1 MTDVMNALREER
13 TKVAQRLG
21 AFDTAIKALSGG
33 TTAPV
38 SVLRRKRRKMSAE
51 ARARM
56 SAAQKKRWAAAK
68 K

>member
-13 TKVAQRLG
+13 TKVAQRL
-21 AFDTAIKALSGG
+21 AALDSAIKALGDGG
-33 TTAPV
+33 AVNQPTA
-38 SVLRRKRRKMSAE
+38 KRSRFSAE

-56 SAAQKKRWAAAK
+56 AAAQKKRWAAAK